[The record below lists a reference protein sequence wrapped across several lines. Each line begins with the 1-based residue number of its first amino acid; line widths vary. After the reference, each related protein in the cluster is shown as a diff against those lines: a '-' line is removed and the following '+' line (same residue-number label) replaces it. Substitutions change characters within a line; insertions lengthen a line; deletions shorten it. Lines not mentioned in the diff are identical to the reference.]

1 MMQKLKI
8 TGIVV
13 GLLLTGFV
21 AGFLTNRQ
29 LVQRK
34 IHNFHRMEAEQGFGQ
49 LYLERIGADA
59 AQTATLQPILDD
71 YGQRFRTMRTAQS
84 EQRRAFGDSL
94 RVALAPHLT
103 DDQLQT
109 TQKWL
114 RMMAKGPRKPRHDKK

>member
-34 IHNFHRMEAEQGFGQ
+34 IHNFHRMEAERGFSQ

-59 AQTATLQPILDD
+59 AQAATLQPILDD
-71 YGQRFRTMRTAQS
+71 YGQRFRTLRAAHS

-103 DDQLQT
+103 DE
-109 TQKWL
+109 QKQATEIWM
-114 RMMAKGPRKPRHDKK
+114 RYMAQRPRKPHPHNK